1 MPNGVIVYV
10 LNVGQ
15 GMANYVE
22 IYGNGVGN
30 PPTKTFL
37 YDLGSEKGFSRYGSN
52 AVNFIMGRLKT
63 MATPKLDLVI
73 FSHGDKDHWNLFRLL
88 MVKSKSDPTLKTL
101 AYGQIYFGGSKDQY
115 DVQAFKGTPPY
126 NILEDAKKNGATV
139 SDGFAFHGSS
149 FTVSPPAGVNLDGLY
164 VRLLLANVDN
174 GAWKNPFSGNMV
186 FSNKNSVSA
195 VVVCEYAGVRFL
207 FPGDATGETF
217 HAIND
222 WIVKQNIQNQVD
234 NTFMLVLPH
243 HGSKVTLSYGKPDP
257 YLDAKNFAAFCK
269 ANSVTASADFRK
281 GFNHPDL
288 SVINLFAPSGS
299 GSYTPPVGE
308 VAHPKHLLTA
318 YNLNNWYT
326 YNTLSNIYTTA
337 YSTSSRVN
345 SWSFGVRDDKTLFT
359 WRDPSNTPLKAIS
372 HATRVADMLSQSPL
386 QTSRAESD
394 SIVPVDTS
402 NASPV
407 YRALRKKRAPGSDV
421 GMFPEKQ

>member
-1 MPNGVIVYV
+1 MSNAVIVYV

-15 GMANYVE
+15 GMGNFVE

-37 YDLGSEKGFSRYGSN
+37 YDFGSEKGFSRYGVKS
-52 AVNFIMGRLKT
+52 VDFVMGRLKT
-63 MATPKLDLVI
+63 MATPKLDLII
-73 FSHGDKDHWNLFRLL
+73 FSHGDKDHWNLFTKFILRCNT
-88 MVKSKSDPTLKTL
+88 DPVLKNL
-101 AYGQIYFGGSKDQY
+101 QYGQVYFGGSKDQY
-115 DVQAFKGTPPY
+115 DFAKGTY
-126 NILEDAKKNGATV
+126 NILSILQAKGAKV
-139 SDGFAFHGSS
+139 GSGFEFHGSNFKGS
-149 FTVSPPAGVNLDGLY
+149 APWSGVNLDGLY

-174 GAWKNPFSGNMV
+174 GAYKNVFTGNII

-217 HAIND
+217 HSINA
-222 WIVKQNIQNQVD
+222 WIVAQKIEKQVD

-257 YLDAKNFAAFCK
+257 YLDARNFAAFCK
-269 ANSVTASADFRK
+269 ANSITASADFRK

-288 SVINLFAPSGS
+288 SVINLFAPGGS

-308 VAHPKHLLTA
+308 AAHPKHLLTA
-318 YNLNNWYT
+318 YDLNNWYT

-345 SWSFGVRDDKTLFT
+345 SWSFGVRDDAALFT
-359 WRDPSNTPLKAIS
+359 WRDPSNTPLKAVS
-372 HATRVADMLSQSPL
+372 HATRVADMLAQSFL
-386 QTSRAESD
+386 QTSRAEND
-394 SIVPVDTS
+394 SITPVNTS

-407 YRALRKKRAPGSDV
+407 YKALRKKRAPGSDV
-421 GMFPEKQ
+421 GMYPEKQ